1 MCDSDAERLD
11 VFNGLLLAA
20 HLDALFDQ
28 FLLSFDEH
36 GRALISPQL
45 DAAACEVLG
54 LRPTMQMR
62 WMAPE
67 HQRYMGYHRQRFL
80 TGP

>member
-1 MCDSDAERLD
+1 MLQLLVARLIEEA
-11 VFNGLLLAA
+11 G
-20 HLDALFDQ
+20 
-28 FLLSFDEH
+28 
-36 GRALISPQL
+36 ALISPQL
-45 DAAACEVLG
+45 DAAACELLG